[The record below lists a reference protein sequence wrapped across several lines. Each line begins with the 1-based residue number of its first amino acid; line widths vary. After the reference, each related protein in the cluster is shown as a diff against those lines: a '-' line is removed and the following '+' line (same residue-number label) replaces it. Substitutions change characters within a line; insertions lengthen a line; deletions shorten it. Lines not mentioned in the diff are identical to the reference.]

1 MSTNHVCSAIF
12 TIFNCF
18 IQFCRLVLFI
28 KYQIKIY
35 FVFVEHTKVTLT
47 MVRKRCNSV
56 PKRWLEYSAHGG
68 RIPDTPFFPTKVPL
82 RECINRKIAKEYRFS
97 PSNLLFNVTQL
108 GYTVGMVIDLTNS
121 NRFYDPTLSF
131 TWSGIRHVKLY
142 TAGGRL
148 PDENLLKYFYAAVD
162 YFREIYYDRPDMV
175 ICVHC
180 SNGVE
185 RTGYFMCRY
194 LIDRMAWANRNAI
207 DIFGQHRGH
216 CIQSQLYLDALLNH
230 SPPPTH
236 SWNLPS
242 STRRGPNSR
251 EKALIAKTDSFQYI
265 PCSYISDVDLK
276 KKHFTDGRSDAKDEA
291 SSSSVAFD
299 NSNSNWQQPYPMMD
313 YWSFDR
319 QATLLI
325 DDSVPEKPSP
335 ACSSST
341 TVAKNSTVP
350 PGRLSER
357 TKISSSPLFTSTTAG
372 SSVIIKQATGGA
384 PTTRSA
390 ALDPIPAAT
399 VKLNKPT
406 KPSVVSFQ
414 KRPTVNTC
422 PPVTTTTE
430 ENAAEPPSKRKLVS
444 FQLKKRQAPS
454 SISDQVKEAFSTA
467 ESSP

>member
-1 MSTNHVCSAIF
+1 M
-12 TIFNCF
+12 
-18 IQFCRLVLFI
+18 RKLLF
-28 KYQIKIY
+28 
-35 FVFVEHTKVTLT
+35 T
-47 MVRKRCNSV
+47 MVRNRCNSV

-82 RECINRKIAKEYRFS
+82 RECINKKVAKESRFS

-121 NRFYDPTLSF
+121 NRFYDATSSF

-148 PDENLLKYFYAAVD
+148 PGENLLKYFYAAVD

-185 RTGYFMCRY
+185 RTGYFICRY

-216 CIQSQLYLDALLNH
+216 CIQSQLYLHALLNH

-236 SWNLPS
+236 SWGLPS

-265 PCSYISDVDLK
+265 PSSYVSDVDLK
-276 KKHFTDGRSDAKDEA
+276 KHFTDSRSDAKDEA
-291 SSSSVAFD
+291 SVVFD
-299 NSNSNWQQPYPMMD
+299 NNNCLQPYPMMD

-325 DDSVPEKPSP
+325 DDSMPEKPSP
-335 ACSSST
+335 ACSSSAS
-341 TVAKNSTVP
+341 VAKNSTVA
-350 PGRLSER
+350 PGRPSER
-357 TKISSSPLFTSTTAG
+357 TKISSNQLFTSTTTTG
-372 SSVIIKQATGGA
+372 SSVIKQATGA
-384 PTTRSA
+384 STTRS
-390 ALDPIPAAT
+390 ALDPIPPAA
-399 VKLNKPT
+399 VKLNKPG

-414 KRPTVNTC
+414 KRPMVNTC
-422 PPVTTTTE
+422 PAVTTTSE

>member
-1 MSTNHVCSAIF
+1 MRN
-12 TIFNCF
+12 
-18 IQFCRLVLFI
+18 
-28 KYQIKIY
+28 
-35 FVFVEHTKVTLT
+35 T
-47 MVRKRCNSV
+47 MVRNRSNSV

-82 RECINRKIAKEYRFS
+82 RECINKKVAKESRFS

-121 NRFYDPTLSF
+121 NRFYDATSSF

-148 PDENLLKYFYAAVD
+148 PGENLLKYFYAAVD
-162 YFREIYYDRPDMV
+162 YFREIHYDRPDMV

-185 RTGYFMCRY
+185 RTGYFICRY

-216 CIQSQLYLDALLNH
+216 CIQSQLYLHALLNH

-236 SWNLPS
+236 SWGLTS

-265 PCSYISDVDLK
+265 PSSYVSDVDLK
-276 KKHFTDGRSDAKDEA
+276 KHFTDSRSDAKDEA
-291 SSSSVAFD
+291 SVAFD
-299 NSNSNWQQPYPMMD
+299 NNNWLQPYPMMD

-319 QATLLI
+319 QATLLV
-325 DDSVPEKPSP
+325 DDSMPEKPSP

-341 TVAKNSTVP
+341 SVAKNSTVA
-350 PGRLSER
+350 PGRPIER
-357 TKISSSPLFTSTTAG
+357 TKIASNQLYTSTTTG
-372 SSVIIKQATGGA
+372 SNVIKQAIG
-384 PTTRSA
+384 PPSTRS
-390 ALDPIPAAT
+390 ALDPIPSAA
-399 VKLNKPT
+399 VKLNKPG
-406 KPSVVSFQ
+406 KPSAVSFQ
-414 KRPTVNTC
+414 KRPMVNTC
-422 PPVTTTTE
+422 PTVTTTASE
-430 ENAAEPPSKRKLVS
+430 ENAADPPSKRKLVS
-444 FQLKKRQAPS
+444 FQLKKRQAPNS
-454 SISDQVKEAFSTA
+454 VSDQVKEAFGTA